1 LLSLRQG
8 SVVQAN
14 QEQDDDV
21 GESKNV
27 VSLCVSV
34 YLWSVGCVFA
44 EILTGRPLLKR
55 KNKGSRDRNH
65 SPYAIGDISS
75 DYLKRVSVHRC
86 ISNHN
91 SGKRV
96 HIGWTKKRKDNN
108 SASTLTYNQPAGS
121 VNISFAKPTFG
132 LTINEDRP
140 SFLKP
145 QVSPDSSEKIRLNG
159 GLRVVPESV
168 LEDHQVKKVQLVSY
182 ILEII

>member
-1 LLSLRQG
+1 MLQNPG
-8 SVVQAN
+8 SSFVI
-14 QEQDDDV
+14 
-21 GESKNV
+21 
-27 VSLCVSV
+27 
-34 YLWSVGCVFA
+34 WFIVF
-44 EILTGRPLLKR
+44 E
-55 KNKGSRDRNH
+55 GSRRDRNY

-75 DYLKRVSVHRC
+75 DYLKRVSIHRF

-96 HIGWTKKRKDNN
+96 LIGWTKKRKYNN

-121 VNISFAKPTFG
+121 VSISFAKPTFG
-132 LTINEDRP
+132 LTINEDIP

-168 LEDHQVKKVQLVSY
+168 FEDHQVKKVQPVSY